1 MWCGA
6 RGRGWVENSQA
17 LGLGNASVCC
27 PSAKPCTR
35 TLCNSS
41 SDISLSMENP
51 MRTLNEPSVPLAST
65 LLLPSQ
71 RWWPRRQLTAHG
83 APRIAWDRELSCFS
97 LEHSHIIHYFVT
109 TIHDFVPTIH
119 DFVPTTHN
127 FVRTVHDFAPTIHN
141 FVPSFCLLVNDR
153 HLNTPCKASRE
164 LKHTKRPLLT
174 FSAEVQPKEV

>member
-6 RGRGWVENSQA
+6 RGRGWVENSQV

-35 TLCNSS
+35 TLCNYS
-41 SDISLSMENP
+41 SDIPLSMENP

-65 LLLPSQ
+65 LLLPS
-71 RWWPRRQLTAHG
+71 RWWWPCRQLTVHG

-119 DFVPTTHN
+119 GFVPTI
-127 FVRTVHDFAPTIHN
+127 HD

-164 LKHTKRPLLT
+164 LKHTKCPLLT
-174 FSAEVQPKEV
+174 FTAEVQPKEV